1 MKLTSFKVIKL
12 AVIVICMLA
21 AGICY
26 SCSVKNRDTGPE
38 NMVMA
43 LESDSGFAVE
53 ERGGIEGPRY
63 RDEPEG
69 GAGAMSGDADGEHL
83 RVQDSVPGQDGMP
96 GQEGTPGQD
105 GMLPQEGSRSGEG
118 TLPREDTWSGED
130 MPLVYIHVCGL
141 VSTPGVYGLPAGSRV
156 YEAIEAAGGFSEAAV
171 PDYLNL
177 AQVLEDGMKIQ
188 VPDRDQAEEW
198 KARGLT
204 QSGISMGGGT
214 AGVQTS
220 GRTGNGEGGSKAR
233 VNLNTATREEL
244 MTLRGIGASRADDI
258 IHYRQEFGGF
268 KSIEDIMN
276 VSGIKDAAFEKIK
289 DSITV

>member
-26 SCSVKNRDTGPE
+26 SCSVRNRDTGSE

-43 LESDSGFAVE
+43 LESDSGFAVG

-69 GAGAMSGDADGEHL
+69 GAMSGDADGERL
-83 RVQDSVPGQDGMP
+83 RVQDSV
-96 GQEGTPGQD
+96 PGQD
-105 GMLPQEGSRSGEG
+105 GMLPQEGSRSGED

-220 GRTGNGEGGSKAR
+220 GRTGSGEGGSKAR
-233 VNLNTATREEL
+233 VNLNTASREEL

>member
-1 MKLTSFKVIKL
+1 MKLTSFKALKL

-26 SCSVKNRDTGPE
+26 SCSVKNRDIGPE

-43 LESDSGFAVE
+43 LEPDGGTAAE
-53 ERGGIEGPRY
+53 ERTGMESPRQ

-69 GAGAMSGDADGEHL
+69 GAGTMSAGADGEHL
-83 RVQDSVPGQDGMP
+83 RGQDCMP
-96 GQEGTPGQD
+96 GQEDVPSKAGR
-105 GMLPQEGSRSGEG
+105 LSEGDMP
-118 TLPREDTWSGED
+118 PRED

-141 VSTPGVYGLPAGSRV
+141 VCTPGVYGLPAGSRV

-188 VPDRDQAEEW
+188 VPDREQAEEW

-204 QSGISMGGGT
+204 QSGISAGAVS
-214 AGVQTS
+214 AGVQTP
-220 GRTGNGEGGSKAR
+220 GRTGTGEGGAKAM
-233 VNLNTATREEL
+233 VNLNTASKEDL
-244 MTLRGIGASRADDI
+244 MTLRGIGESRAEDI
-258 IHYRQEFGGF
+258 IHYREAFGGF

>member
-26 SCSVKNRDTGPE
+26 SCSVRNRDTGPE

-43 LESDSGFAVE
+43 LESDSGFAVG
-53 ERGGIEGPRY
+53 ERGGIEGLRY

-69 GAGAMSGDADGEHL
+69 GAMSGDADGERL
-83 RVQDSVPGQDGMP
+83 RVQDRV
-96 GQEGTPGQD
+96 PGQD
-105 GMLPQEGSRSGEG
+105 GMLPQEGSRSGED
-118 TLPREDTWSGED
+118 TLPREDTLSGED

-220 GRTGNGEGGSKAR
+220 GRTGSGEGGSKAR
-233 VNLNTATREEL
+233 VNLNTASREEL

>member
-1 MKLTSFKVIKL
+1 MKLTSFKALKL

-26 SCSVKNRDTGPE
+26 SCSVKNRDIGPE

-43 LESDSGFAVE
+43 LEPDGGTAAE
-53 ERGGIEGPRY
+53 ERTGMESPRQ

-69 GAGAMSGDADGEHL
+69 GAGTMSAGADGEHL
-83 RVQDSVPGQDGMP
+83 RGQDCMP
-96 GQEGTPGQD
+96 GQEDVPSQTGR
-105 GMLPQEGSRSGEG
+105 LSEGDMP
-118 TLPREDTWSGED
+118 PRED

-141 VSTPGVYGLPAGSRV
+141 VCTPGVYGLPAGSRV

-188 VPDRDQAEEW
+188 VPDREQAEEW

-204 QSGISMGGGT
+204 QSGISAGAVS
-214 AGVQTS
+214 AGVQTP
-220 GRTGNGEGGSKAR
+220 GRTGTGEGGAKAM
-233 VNLNTATREEL
+233 VNLNTASKEDL
-244 MTLRGIGASRADDI
+244 MTLRGIGESRAEDI
-258 IHYRQEFGGF
+258 IHYREAFGGF

>member
-1 MKLTSFKVIKL
+1 MKLTSFKALKL

-26 SCSVKNRDTGPE
+26 SCSVKNRDIGPE

-43 LESDSGFAVE
+43 LEPDGGIVVE
-53 ERGGIEGPRY
+53 ESAGIESPRQ

-69 GAGAMSGDADGEHL
+69 GAGTMSAGADGEHL
-83 RVQDSVPGQDGMP
+83 RGQDCMP
-96 GQEGTPGQD
+96 GQEDVPSQAGR
-105 GMLPQEGSRSGEG
+105 LSEGDMP
-118 TLPREDTWSGED
+118 PRED

-141 VSTPGVYGLPAGSRV
+141 VCTPGVYGFPAGSRV

-188 VPDRDQAEEW
+188 VPDREQAEEW

-204 QSGISMGGGT
+204 QSGISAGGVSG
-214 AGVQTS
+214 GVQTS
-220 GRTGNGEGGSKAR
+220 GRTGTGDGGSKAR
-233 VNLNTATREEL
+233 VNLNTASREEL
-244 MTLRGIGASRADDI
+244 MTLRGIGESRAEDI
-258 IHYRQEFGGF
+258 IHYREEFGGF

>member
-26 SCSVKNRDTGPE
+26 SCSVKNRDIRPE

-53 ERGGIEGPRY
+53 ERGGIEGPRQ

-69 GAGAMSGDADGEHL
+69 GAGTMSAGADGEHL
-83 RVQDSVPGQDGMP
+83 RGQDCMP
-96 GQEGTPGQD
+96 GQEDVPSQAGR
-105 GMLPQEGSRSGEG
+105 LSEGDMP
-118 TLPREDTWSGED
+118 PRED

-141 VSTPGVYGLPAGSRV
+141 VCTPGVYGLPAGSRV

-220 GRTGNGEGGSKAR
+220 GRTGSGEGGSKAR
-233 VNLNTATREEL
+233 VNLNTASREEL

>member
-1 MKLTSFKVIKL
+1 MKLTSFKALKL

-26 SCSVKNRDTGPE
+26 SCSVKNRDIGPE

-43 LESDSGFAVE
+43 LEPDGGTAAE
-53 ERGGIEGPRY
+53 ERTGMESPRQ

-69 GAGAMSGDADGEHL
+69 GAGTMSAGADGEHL
-83 RVQDSVPGQDGMP
+83 RGQDCMP
-96 GQEGTPGQD
+96 GQEDVPSQAGR
-105 GMLPQEGSRSGEG
+105 LSEGDMP
-118 TLPREDTWSGED
+118 PRED

-141 VSTPGVYGLPAGSRV
+141 VCTPGVYGLPAGSRV

-177 AQVLEDGMKIQ
+177 AQVLEDGMKKQ
-188 VPDRDQAEEW
+188 VPDREQAEEW

-204 QSGISMGGGT
+204 QSGISAGAVS
-214 AGVQTS
+214 AGVQTP
-220 GRTGNGEGGSKAR
+220 GRTGTGEGGAKAM
-233 VNLNTATREEL
+233 VNLNTASKEDL
-244 MTLRGIGASRADDI
+244 MTLRGIGESRAEDI
-258 IHYRQEFGGF
+258 IHYREAFGGF

>member
-26 SCSVKNRDTGPE
+26 SCSVRNRDTGPE

-43 LESDSGFAVE
+43 LESDSGFAVG
-53 ERGGIEGPRY
+53 ERGGIEGLRY

-69 GAGAMSGDADGEHL
+69 GAMSGDADGERL
-83 RVQDSVPGQDGMP
+83 RVQDSVPGQDGMR
-96 GQEGTPGQD
+96 G
-105 GMLPQEGSRSGEG
+105 QEGSRSRED
-118 TLPREDTWSGED
+118 TLPREDTLFGED

-220 GRTGNGEGGSKAR
+220 GRTGSGEGGSKAR
-233 VNLNTATREEL
+233 VNLNTASREEL

>member
-1 MKLTSFKVIKL
+1 
-12 AVIVICMLA
+12 
-21 AGICY
+21 
-26 SCSVKNRDTGPE
+26 
-38 NMVMA
+38 MVMA
-43 LESDSGFAVE
+43 LEPDGGTAAE
-53 ERGGIEGPRY
+53 ERTGMESPRQ

-69 GAGAMSGDADGEHL
+69 GAGTMSAGADGEHL
-83 RVQDSVPGQDGMP
+83 RGQDCMP
-96 GQEGTPGQD
+96 GQEDVPSQAGRLSEGD
-105 GMLPQEGSRSGEG
+105 MLPR
-118 TLPREDTWSGED
+118 ED

-141 VSTPGVYGLPAGSRV
+141 VCTPGVYGLPAGSRV

-188 VPDRDQAEEW
+188 VPDREQAEEW

-204 QSGISMGGGT
+204 QSGISAGAVS
-214 AGVQTS
+214 AGVQTP
-220 GRTGNGEGGSKAR
+220 GRTGTGEGGAKAM
-233 VNLNTATREEL
+233 VNLNTASKEDL
-244 MTLRGIGASRADDI
+244 MTLRGIGESRAEDI
-258 IHYRQEFGGF
+258 IHYREAFGGF

>member
-26 SCSVKNRDTGPE
+26 SCSVKNRDIEPE

-69 GAGAMSGDADGEHL
+69 GAMSG
-83 RVQDSVPGQDGMP
+83 DSVPGQDGMR
-96 GQEGTPGQD
+96 GQDGTPGQD
-105 GMLPQEGSRSGEG
+105 GMLPQKGSRSGG
-118 TLPREDTWSGED
+118 DTLPREDTLSGED

-220 GRTGNGEGGSKAR
+220 GRTGSGEGGSKAR
-233 VNLNTATREEL
+233 VNLNTASREEL

>member
-1 MKLTSFKVIKL
+1 MKLTSFKALKL

-38 NMVMA
+38 NRVMA
-43 LESDSGFAVE
+43 LAPEGGPVVE
-53 ERGGIEGPRY
+53 ESAGNEGTGQQ
-63 RDEPEG
+63 DEPEDV
-69 GAGAMSGDADGEHL
+69 SGDADGEHL
-83 RVQDSVPGQDGMP
+83 RVQD
-96 GQEGTPGQD
+96 GTPGQED
-105 GMLPQEGSRSGEG
+105 VPPQGGRLSGSDMP
-118 TLPREDTWSGED
+118 PREDI
-130 MPLVYIHVCGL
+130 PLVYIHVCGL
-141 VSTPGVYGLPAGSRV
+141 VRAPGVYGLPAGSRV

-188 VPDRDQAEEW
+188 VPDREQAEEW
-198 KARGLT
+198 KALGLPR
-204 QSGISMGGGT
+204 SGISVGG
-214 AGVQTS
+214 APSGVQTS
-220 GRTGNGEGGSKAR
+220 GRAGTAEGGSKAR
-233 VNLNTATREEL
+233 VNLNTASREEL
-244 MTLRGIGASRADDI
+244 MTLRGIGESRADDI
-258 IHYRQEFGGF
+258 IHYREAFGGF

>member
-1 MKLTSFKVIKL
+1 MKLTSFKALKL

-26 SCSVKNRDTGPE
+26 SCSVKNRDIGLE

-43 LESDSGFAVE
+43 LEPDGGTAAE
-53 ERGGIEGPRY
+53 ERTGMESPRQ

-69 GAGAMSGDADGEHL
+69 GARTMSAGADGEHL
-83 RVQDSVPGQDGMP
+83 RGQDCMP
-96 GQEGTPGQD
+96 GQEDVPSQAGR
-105 GMLPQEGSRSGEG
+105 LSEGDMP
-118 TLPREDTWSGED
+118 PRED

-141 VSTPGVYGLPAGSRV
+141 VCTPGVYGLPAGSRV

-188 VPDRDQAEEW
+188 VPDREQAEEW

-204 QSGISMGGGT
+204 QSGISAGAVS
-214 AGVQTS
+214 AGVQTP
-220 GRTGNGEGGSKAR
+220 GGTGTGEGGAKAM
-233 VNLNTATREEL
+233 VNLNTASKEEL
-244 MTLRGIGASRADDI
+244 MTLRGIGESRAEDI
-258 IHYRQEFGGF
+258 IHYREAFGGF

>member
-26 SCSVKNRDTGPE
+26 SCSVRNRDTGPE

-43 LESDSGFAVE
+43 LESDSGFAVG
-53 ERGGIEGPRY
+53 ERGGIEGLRY

-69 GAGAMSGDADGEHL
+69 GAMSGDADGERL
-83 RVQDSVPGQDGMP
+83 RVQDSVP

-105 GMLPQEGSRSGEG
+105 GMLPQEGSRSGED
-118 TLPREDTWSGED
+118 TLPREDTLSGED

-188 VPDRDQAEEW
+188 VPDREQAEEW

-204 QSGISMGGGT
+204 QSGISAGAVS
-214 AGVQTS
+214 AGVQTP
-220 GRTGNGEGGSKAR
+220 GRTGTGEGGAKAM
-233 VNLNTATREEL
+233 VNLNTASKEDL
-244 MTLRGIGASRADDI
+244 MTLRGIGESRAEDI
-258 IHYRQEFGGF
+258 IHYREAFGGF

>member
-26 SCSVKNRDTGPE
+26 SCSVKNRDIRPE

-63 RDEPEG
+63 RNEPEG

-83 RVQDSVPGQDGMP
+83 RVQDSVPGQDGMR

-105 GMLPQEGSRSGEG
+105 GMLPQKGSRSGED
-118 TLPREDTWSGED
+118 TLPREDTLSGED

-188 VPDRDQAEEW
+188 VPDREQAEEW

-204 QSGISMGGGT
+204 QSGISAGAVS
-214 AGVQTS
+214 AGVQTP
-220 GRTGNGEGGSKAR
+220 GRTGTGEGGAKAM
-233 VNLNTATREEL
+233 VNLNTASKEDL

>member
-26 SCSVKNRDTGPE
+26 SCSVRNRDTGPE

-43 LESDSGFAVE
+43 LESDSGFAVG
-53 ERGGIEGPRY
+53 ERGGIEGLRY

-69 GAGAMSGDADGEHL
+69 GAMSGDADGERL

-105 GMLPQEGSRSGEG
+105 GMLPQEGSR
-118 TLPREDTWSGED
+118 SGED

-220 GRTGNGEGGSKAR
+220 GRTGSGEGGSKAR
-233 VNLNTATREEL
+233 VNLNTASREEL

-268 KSIEDIMN
+268 KAIEYIMN

>member
-26 SCSVKNRDTGPE
+26 SCSVRNRDTGPE

-43 LESDSGFAVE
+43 LESDSGFAVG

-69 GAGAMSGDADGEHL
+69 GAMSGDADGERL
-83 RVQDSVPGQDGMP
+83 RVQDSVP

-105 GMLPQEGSRSGEG
+105 GMPSQAGRLSEGDMP
-118 TLPREDTWSGED
+118 PRED

-214 AGVQTS
+214 AGVLTS
-220 GRTGNGEGGSKAR
+220 GRTGSGDGGSKAR
-233 VNLNTATREEL
+233 VNLNTASREEL

>member
-1 MKLTSFKVIKL
+1 MKLTSFKALKL

-26 SCSVKNRDTGPE
+26 SCSVKNRDIRPE

-63 RDEPEG
+63 RNEPEG
-69 GAGAMSGDADGEHL
+69 GAGTMSAGADGEHL
-83 RVQDSVPGQDGMP
+83 RGQDCMP
-96 GQEGTPGQD
+96 GQEDVPSQAGR
-105 GMLPQEGSRSGEG
+105 LSEGDMP
-118 TLPREDTWSGED
+118 PRED

-220 GRTGNGEGGSKAR
+220 GRTGSGEGGSKAR
-233 VNLNTATREEL
+233 VNLNTASREEL

>member
-1 MKLTSFKVIKL
+1 MKLTSFKALKL

-26 SCSVKNRDTGPE
+26 SCSVKNRDIGPE

-43 LESDSGFAVE
+43 LEPDGGTAAE
-53 ERGGIEGPRY
+53 ERTGMESPRQ

-69 GAGAMSGDADGEHL
+69 GAGTMSAGADGEHL
-83 RVQDSVPGQDGMP
+83 RGQDCMP
-96 GQEGTPGQD
+96 GQEDVPSQAGR
-105 GMLPQEGSRSGEG
+105 LSEGDMP
-118 TLPREDTWSGED
+118 PRED

-141 VSTPGVYGLPAGSRV
+141 VCTPGVYGLPAGSRV

-220 GRTGNGEGGSKAR
+220 GRTGSGEGGSKAR

>member
-1 MKLTSFKVIKL
+1 MKLTSFKALKL

-26 SCSVKNRDTGPE
+26 SCSVKNRDIGPE

-43 LESDSGFAVE
+43 LEPDGGTAAE
-53 ERGGIEGPRY
+53 ERTGMESPRQ

-69 GAGAMSGDADGEHL
+69 GAGTMSAGADGEHL
-83 RVQDSVPGQDGMP
+83 RGQDCMP
-96 GQEGTPGQD
+96 GQEDVPSQAGR
-105 GMLPQEGSRSGEG
+105 LSEGDMP
-118 TLPREDTWSGED
+118 PRED

-141 VSTPGVYGLPAGSRV
+141 VCTPGVYGLPAGSRV

-188 VPDRDQAEEW
+188 VPDREQAEEW

-220 GRTGNGEGGSKAR
+220 GRTGSGEGGSKAR
-233 VNLNTATREEL
+233 VNLNTASREEL

>member
-1 MKLTSFKVIKL
+1 MKLTTFKVIKL

-26 SCSVKNRDTGPE
+26 SCSVKNRDIGLE

-43 LESDSGFAVE
+43 LEPDGGTAAE
-53 ERGGIEGPRY
+53 ERTGMESPRQ

-69 GAGAMSGDADGEHL
+69 GAGTMSAGADGEHL
-83 RVQDSVPGQDGMP
+83 RGQDCMP
-96 GQEGTPGQD
+96 GQEDVPSQAGR
-105 GMLPQEGSRSGEG
+105 LSEGDMP
-118 TLPREDTWSGED
+118 PRED

-141 VSTPGVYGLPAGSRV
+141 VCTPGVYGLPAGSRV

-220 GRTGNGEGGSKAR
+220 GRTGSGEGGSKAR
-233 VNLNTATREEL
+233 VNLNTASREEL

>member
-26 SCSVKNRDTGPE
+26 SCSVRNRDTGSE

-43 LESDSGFAVE
+43 LESDSGFAIE

-69 GAGAMSGDADGEHL
+69 GAMSGDADGERL
-83 RVQDSVPGQDGMP
+83 RVQDSV
-96 GQEGTPGQD
+96 PGQD
-105 GMLPQEGSRSGEG
+105 GMLPQEGSRSGED

-188 VPDRDQAEEW
+188 VPDREQAEEW

-220 GRTGNGEGGSKAR
+220 GRTGSGEGGSKTR
-233 VNLNTATREEL
+233 VNLNTASREEL

>member
-1 MKLTSFKVIKL
+1 MKLTSFKALKL

-26 SCSVKNRDTGPE
+26 SCSVKNRDIGPE

-43 LESDSGFAVE
+43 LEPDGGTAAE
-53 ERGGIEGPRY
+53 ERTGMESPRQ

-69 GAGAMSGDADGEHL
+69 GAGTMSAGADGEHL
-83 RVQDSVPGQDGMP
+83 RGQDCMP
-96 GQEGTPGQD
+96 GQEDVPSQAGR
-105 GMLPQEGSRSGEG
+105 LSEGDMP
-118 TLPREDTWSGED
+118 PRED

-188 VPDRDQAEEW
+188 VPDREQAEEW

-204 QSGISMGGGT
+204 QSGISAGAVS
-214 AGVQTS
+214 AGVQTP
-220 GRTGNGEGGSKAR
+220 GRTGTGEGGAKAM
-233 VNLNTATREEL
+233 VNLNTASKEDL
-244 MTLRGIGASRADDI
+244 MTLRGIGESRAEDI
-258 IHYRQEFGGF
+258 IHYREAFGGF